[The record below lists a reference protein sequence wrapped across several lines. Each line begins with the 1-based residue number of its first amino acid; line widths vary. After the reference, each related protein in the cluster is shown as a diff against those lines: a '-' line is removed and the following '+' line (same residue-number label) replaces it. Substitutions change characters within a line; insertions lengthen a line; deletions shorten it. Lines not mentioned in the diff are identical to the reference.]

1 MWCPNQFALVP
12 ASFCTG
18 WIHVYAPGYWSGVP
32 TGEPPSWGGWASPW
46 SDRREVRDDQVTVDP
61 RIKGWEIESALT
73 VDPIIDVQD

>member
-1 MWCPNQFALVP
+1 
-12 ASFCTG
+12 
-18 WIHVYAPGYWSGVP
+18 VP

-73 VDPIIDVQD
+73 VDPYYGRTRLEVR